1 MSAEST
7 YAFICDV
14 GESAGAG
21 HAFRCI
27 AIAEELKSRGIRSYL
42 LTEDN
47 DLEWV
52 RDPIA
57 RSGLAE
63 VRTRFG
69 ARELVLQLN
78 RIQARIVVIDSY
90 LIDQRI
96 GHELRRA
103 GFFVVYLVD
112 SDTRGLE
119 ADVYLDQNPAS
130 TAPSGPRPPN
140 SELLVG
146 PKFALMRDSILE
158 CRAARQHRTQ
168 PPSRPARILAYF
180 GGTDDTGMARFVHA
194 ALIATGLPLTATVVD
209 PTLTA
214 PLRMGAAAESA
225 QEFLFRPPES
235 AIPMLAA
242 EADIVICAA
251 GTSLLEQMCIGSAI
265 VLVQTA
271 DNQESNYHFAVESL
285 VAVGLGNSGS
295 AQANPRSAA
304 AAIRKLLVE
313 PSEVLRLRRSA
324 ADLIDGNGRGRLV
337 DAVAMRMNEG
347 Q

>member
-1 MSAEST
+1 MT

-27 AIAEELKSRGIRSYL
+27 AVAEELKSRGIQSYL
-42 LTEDN
+42 LSEDN
-47 DLEWV
+47 DLEWI

-57 RSGLAE
+57 SSGMVE
-63 VRTRFG
+63 VTTRFT
-69 ARELVLQLN
+69 ARELILQLH
-78 RIQARIVVIDSY
+78 RIQARVVVIDSY

-96 GHELRRA
+96 GHELRHA
-103 GFFVVYLVD
+103 GFVVVGLVD

-130 TAPSGPRPPN
+130 SAPLGPRPPN

-158 CRAARQHRTQ
+158 CRAARKNRTQ
-168 PPSRPARILAYF
+168 PPTLPARILAYF
-180 GGTDDTGMARFVHA
+180 GGTDDTGMARFVQA

-214 PLRMGAAAESA
+214 PLRMGGAAESA
-225 QEFLFRPPES
+225 QEFLFRPPEA
-235 AIPMLAA
+235 AIPTLAA

-265 VLVQTA
+265 VVVQTA
-271 DNQESNYHFAVESL
+271 DNQAANYLFAVESL
-285 VAVGLGNSGS
+285 VAVGLGDAGS

-304 AAIRKLLVE
+304 AALRKLLVE
-313 PSEVLRLRRSA
+313 PSEVLRLRRA
-324 ADLIDGNGRGRLV
+324 AAELIDGNGRGRLV
-337 DAVAMRMNEG
+337 EAIAMKTHEG